1 MLYLVATP
9 IGNLDDISK
18 RALET
23 LKKCDIIA
31 CEDTRRTAKLLN
43 ACDIKK
49 KMVAYHKH
57 NEKEAGNRLLEAAL
71 EGADICLVSDA
82 GCPGISDPGEML
94 VRLFYENGLDA
105 SVIPGPNAAL
115 SALVLS
121 GLDTSKFVF
130 EGFLPPTPGKRRS
143 RLEQIKDEE
152 RTLIFYEAP
161 HRLGRTLG
169 DMAAIL
175 GTGRRAAAVKEI
187 TKIYE
192 TVFRGTLKELADM
205 FSKEPSKGEFVI
217 VVEGR
222 DEILAEIPK
231 TDIKEKYREILEA
244 TGDRKKALLET
255 ARLYNLT
262 RREAYSKINIEG

>member
-18 RALET
+18 RALDT
-23 LKKCDIIA
+23 LKNCDIVA

-43 ACDIKK
+43 AYDIKK
-49 KMVAYHKH
+49 KMIAYHKH
-57 NEKEAGNRLLEAAL
+57 NERESGERLLEAAL

-94 VRLFYENGLDA
+94 VRLFHENGLKV

-115 SALVLS
+115 SALVIS

-130 EGFLPPTPGKRRS
+130 EGFLPPTSGKRRK
-143 RLEQIKDEE
+143 RLEQIKNEE

-161 HRLGRTLG
+161 HRLGKALG
-169 DMAAIL
+169 DMADVFGIE
-175 GTGRRAAAVKEI
+175 RKAAAVKEI

-192 TVFRGTLKELADM
+192 TVFRGELKELAEI
-205 FSKEPSKGEFVI
+205 FSKEPPKGEFVI
-217 VVEGR
+217 IVEGR
-222 DEILAEIPK
+222 DEIPPEIPK
-231 TDIKEKYREILEA
+231 TDIKEKYLEILEA

-262 RREAYSKINIEG
+262 RREAYSKINIED